1 MSKFKELQKKF
12 DELEKK
18 CDWLQSLI
26 NFGVVM
32 KHSDY
37 RPHSPCYAENIAHEE
52 TVNKMLRDGYASG
65 CTFNNTFYVRYFCD
79 NLYRAG
85 YRKFRK
91 EDIEMMENED
101 VKD

>member
-12 DELEKK
+12 EELEKK

-26 NFGVVM
+26 NFGVVTE
-32 KHSDY
+32 HNDY
-37 RPHSPCYAENIAHEE
+37 HPHSPCYAENIAHEE
-52 TVNKMLRDGYASG
+52 TVNKMLRDGYAAG

>member
-32 KHSDY
+32 EHSDY
-37 RPHSPCYAENIAHEE
+37 HPHSPCYAENIAHEE
-52 TVNKMLRDGYASG
+52 TVNKMLRDGYAAG

-91 EDIEMMENED
+91 EDIEMMEN
-101 VKD
+101 KDAKD

>member
-12 DELEKK
+12 EELEKK

-37 RPHSPCYAENIAHEE
+37 HPHSPCYAENIAHEE
-52 TVNKMLRDGYASG
+52 TVNKMLRDGYAAG

-101 VKD
+101 AKD